1 MKDLAS
7 IRKAS
12 GYRLMKA
19 RLAMRAV
26 ACNIKIFSKTSCRLE
41 ALHEEAR
48 RIISVQLQLPRSKAG
63 CGFFLR

>member
-26 ACNIKIFSKTSCRLE
+26 ACNIKIFSKMSCRL

-48 RIISVQLQLPRSKAG
+48 RIISMQLQLPRSQAG
-63 CGFFLR
+63 LGFFLR